1 MNTEATL
8 ISAVCKNKDIST
20 LLAENVDELFI
31 SHKDVWDGLKSY
43 YTKFKAVP
51 EVGILQD
58 KFKDF
63 DPDIK
68 ATAETAYY
76 LDKLK
81 NEYLTAK
88 LKNIIIQSGASLKE
102 DAASRVIANMQS
114 QLSTLSKFTNNVRD
128 IDVTDFELAGKHFQ
142 AVKERSAIM
151 GGAPGILTGFEA
163 IDKAYPTG
171 MAPGHLIVAIG
182 WPGRGKRIDVDSR
195 ISTPSGWRRYGDIS
209 VGDKVIGSDGRPC
222 SVTGVYNRGMAKA
235 YKVKFNDGTSVIAD
249 PDHLWSIYCGHRGKN
264 RDNLITLTTQEILDR
279 GLFRDRIGHKEYK
292 AILPLVKP
300 VEYDRVH
307 LPIDPYTL
315 GAIIGD
321 GCYRDGSYQVTI
333 TCNDEDIPS
342 TIQQNNPDF
351 IVSEIKSSSARRW
364 SIKNGLYGILKNE
377 GLLAVRQN
385 KVIPDVYLTAHY
397 DARLSLLRG
406 LMDTDGS
413 CTPNK
418 KYAQF
423 SQKSYSMCVQI
434 SELVRSL
441 GGFAKISESKTRP
454 GEFTVNLWTPDN
466 PFMLKR
472 KSDRW
477 SPKNIPFKA
486 FESIEPYV
494 DTEMMCIS
502 VDSEDSLYVI
512 QDYILTHNTW
522 FTSYLA
528 CKAWEQGFKPMIV
541 SLEMSPED
549 MRNRIYTMMGSGLFR
564 ASDFA
569 RGDVDIDN
577 FNSWGKNKFENKNGF
592 VLVSSEGM
600 SDVSANTI
608 QAKIDQHKPDLVILD
623 YHQLF
628 TDTKRSNGATE
639 RNMNISREFKM
650 LAMTNNIPV
659 IDITAATMDD
669 VSDQDG
675 PPILSQVAW
684 SKAIE
689 YDADMAIAI
698 HRYPDTNLI
707 EIVSR
712 KNRHGSDFAFYLD
725 WDINRGIIKELYD
738 YNPAPQ
744 N

>member
-8 ISAVCKNKDIST
+8 ISAVCKNKDISV

-128 IDVTDFELAGKHFQ
+128 VDVTDFELAGKHFQ

-182 WPGRGKRIDVDSR
+182 WPGRGK
-195 ISTPSGWRRYGDIS
+195 
-209 VGDKVIGSDGRPC
+209 
-222 SVTGVYNRGMAKA
+222 
-235 YKVKFNDGTSVIAD
+235 
-249 PDHLWSIYCGHRGKN
+249 
-264 RDNLITLTTQEILDR
+264 
-279 GLFRDRIGHKEYK
+279 
-292 AILPLVKP
+292 
-300 VEYDRVH
+300 
-307 LPIDPYTL
+307 
-315 GAIIGD
+315 
-321 GCYRDGSYQVTI
+321 
-333 TCNDEDIPS
+333 
-342 TIQQNNPDF
+342 
-351 IVSEIKSSSARRW
+351 
-364 SIKNGLYGILKNE
+364 
-377 GLLAVRQN
+377 
-385 KVIPDVYLTAHY
+385 
-397 DARLSLLRG
+397 
-406 LMDTDGS
+406 
-413 CTPNK
+413 
-418 KYAQF
+418 
-423 SQKSYSMCVQI
+423 
-434 SELVRSL
+434 
-441 GGFAKISESKTRP
+441 
-454 GEFTVNLWTPDN
+454 
-466 PFMLKR
+466 
-472 KSDRW
+472 
-477 SPKNIPFKA
+477 
-486 FESIEPYV
+486 
-494 DTEMMCIS
+494 
-502 VDSEDSLYVI
+502 
-512 QDYILTHNTW
+512 TW

-592 VLVSSEGM
+592 VLVSSEGV